1 MPEIRPMP
9 ELPEVE
15 TIKRGV
21 TPYLVN
27 QRIERMVVRRQ
38 QLRWPVPEVISQLE
52 NVLITDVARRAK
64 YLLIT
69 TEQGQIL
76 VHLGMSGVLRIV
88 PQDTPVAAHDHVD
101 LLLSTGKV
109 LRYTDPRRFGAWL
122 WAPIPNEHKVL
133 SHLGPEPLG
142 EAFNGE
148 LLYERSRNRRQAVKT
163 FIMDNKIVVGVG
175 NIYAQEALFA
185 AGIHPSRAA
194 GRISLQRYQVLAAAI
209 KNVLA
214 AAIAAGGTT
223 LKDFA
228 KADGQPGYF
237 QQELMVYG
245 RPGEPCMTCGAILLK
260 ALHGQRSTVYCGH
273 CQT

>member
-1 MPEIRPMP
+1 MPEIKSMP

-27 QRIERMVVRRQ
+27 QRIDRMIVRRQ

-52 NVLITDVARRAK
+52 NVLITDVSRRAK

-88 PQDTPVAAHDHVD
+88 PQGSPAATHDHVD
-101 LLLSTGKV
+101 MLLSTGKV

-122 WAPIPNEHKVL
+122 WTPVLNEHQVL

-142 EAFNGE
+142 DLFNGE
-148 LLYERSRNRRQAVKT
+148 LLYERSRDRRQAVKT

-194 GRISLQRYQVLAAAI
+194 GRISLQRYSALAVAI
-209 KNVLA
+209 KNVLN
-214 AAIAAGGTT
+214 AAIMAGGTT

-245 RPGEPCMTCGAILLK
+245 RGGKPCMKCGSLLLK
-260 ALHGQRSTVYCGH
+260 ARHGQRSTVYCGR
-273 CQT
+273 CQK